1 MKISGVKF
9 KTTFC
14 SNKKDYKNILKSE
27 KKLVCAIIAV
37 PDHLHFNVINECLN
51 YNLHTLVVKPFTTKV
66 FDAKKLI
73 AKKVSKNLIGAVE
86 FHKRFDK
93 HNILLK
99 NIYESQKLGDPLYF
113 NVEYSQKKIMP
124 EKIFKSWA
132 SRTNILQYLGV
143 HYIDL
148 VYFITKAKPLRVMAM
163 GQKTWLKKK
172 KINTFDSIQCLIEWR
187 TKKNI
192 KFNQTLVVNWVDPN
206 NSSSMS
212 YQKIKFCG
220 TKGNYESDQKNRG
233 IKIISDNNDFQEP
246 NPDFCQTFSLDEKNI
261 YWKGYGIKSITN
273 FLNIVNKN
281 FSTNQKSLKF
291 LNKSTSSFEEALI
304 STAVIEAASKSLK
317 NNFVW
322 KKINL

>member
-1 MKISGVKF
+1 V
-9 KTTFC
+9 
-14 SNKKDYKNILKSE
+14 
-27 KKLVCAIIAV
+27 A
-37 PDHLHFNVINECLN
+37 H
-51 YNLHTLVVKPFTTKV
+51 
-66 FDAKKLI
+66 
-73 AKKVSKNLIGAVE
+73 
-86 FHKRFDK
+86 
-93 HNILLK
+93 
-99 NIYESQKLGDPLYF
+99 
-113 NVEYSQKKIMP
+113 
-124 EKIFKSWA
+124 
-132 SRTNILQYLGV
+132 
-143 HYIDL
+143 
-148 VYFITKAKPLRVMAM
+148 
-163 GQKTWLKKK
+163 
-172 KINTFDSIQCLIEWR
+172 
-187 TKKNI
+187 KKNI

>member
-1 MKISGVKF
+1 MSIILSLPKKPPF
-9 KTTFC
+9 K
-14 SNKKDYKNILKSE
+14 YL
-27 KKLVCAIIAV
+27 
-37 PDHLHFNVINECLN
+37 HL
-51 YNLHTLVVKPFTTKV
+51 T
-66 FDAKKLI
+66 
-73 AKKVSKNLIGAVE
+73 
-86 FHKRFDK
+86 
-93 HNILLK
+93 
-99 NIYESQKLGDPLYF
+99 
-113 NVEYSQKKIMP
+113 
-124 EKIFKSWA
+124 
-132 SRTNILQYLGV
+132 
-143 HYIDL
+143 
-148 VYFITKAKPLRVMAM
+148 YFITKAKPLRVMAM

-273 FLNIVNKN
+273 FLNIVNTID
-281 FSTNQKSLKF
+281 S
-291 LNKSTSSFEEALI
+291 
-304 STAVIEAASKSLK
+304 
-317 NNFVW
+317 
-322 KKINL
+322 